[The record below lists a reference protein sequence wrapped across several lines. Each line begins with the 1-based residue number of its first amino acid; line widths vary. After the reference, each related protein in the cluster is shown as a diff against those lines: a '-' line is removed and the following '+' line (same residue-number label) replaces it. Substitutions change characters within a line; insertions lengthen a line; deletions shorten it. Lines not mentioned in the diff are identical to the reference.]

1 MLEVL
6 KYIYLYPGLNILWV
20 HEPVIL
26 AVQTKRQEGS
36 RTFRHAG
43 CRCPATFRQNASRN
57 SVESMDVF
65 AYQLFLRKVRALCR
79 AAGI

>member
-1 MLEVL
+1 MKSLVIMLEVL

-43 CRCPATFRQNASRN
+43 LQMSRDLSPERIEKQCRIDGRVCLPA
-57 SVESMDVF
+57 
-65 AYQLFLRKVRALCR
+65 
-79 AAGI
+79 IPP